1 MALESASFIDDL
13 VETNPVGGD
22 PITQGD
28 DHLRLLKAVL
38 KGTFPG
44 LDEALLGADGRI
56 KAAFLPDVES
66 AVNRNGARLASD
78 LLLTTSYV
86 TAFSTTLTPSSSS
99 AKVAIRVSV
108 ATNGIQIY
116 RIRVQRGSTIVWES
130 GSLESQEA
138 PGVDAQGEP
147 VTIYALDE
155 PASTSEQTYNV
166 QAISSGDTL
175 TAGSNIVVEE
185 L

>member
-56 KAAFLPDVES
+56 KAAFLPE
-66 AVNRNGARLASD
+66 GGEGSD
-78 LLLTTSYV
+78 CEQKWCTVDFADFQSDNIRAYSSCLYGI
-86 TAFSTTLTPSSSS
+86 TPIVQR
-99 AKVAIRVSV
+99 AKIRVDISRRTLAGPRQWQFSDTAV
-108 ATNGIQIY
+108 
-116 RIRVQRGSTIVWES
+116 STEI
-130 GSLESQEA
+130 
-138 PGVDAQGEP
+138 
-147 VTIYALDE
+147 
-155 PASTSEQTYNV
+155 
-166 QAISSGDTL
+166 
-175 TAGSNIVVEE
+175 
-185 L
+185 